1 MKNATK
7 NRTAESYNPDD
18 AANDYNDMKGSDYD
32 EETELMWQP
41 VYDAIDAAADAV
53 RRETG
58 EDVTK
63 VTDYRKLT
71 ATVTPDNSYAVRF
84 DDDGNLRVSY
94 KFVMVD
100 PDDEDFGVPHLFI
113 KKLGDEIPRDFILEY
128 AYEDERGGSRQKF
141 IASKMVVRRFDPDAS
156 MGHLFGDDGTTD
168 YEVVE
173 TLVVIPKE
181 QDKNPLQEADDA
193 NDAEEPVA
201 ETDTDAYICDFPS
214 WALDYVVNAELGSV
228 SRQEKQMI
236 DGWTRQMRAAG
247 YDPDL
252 ASYSEEEFFSSQPE
266 FGLPCDCVTAT
277 VPKKAFVAE
286 AEDQA
291 DPVAKYLRFD

>member
-7 NRTAESYNPDD
+7 NRTVESYNPDD

-32 EETELMWQP
+32 EEIELVWQP
-41 VYDAIDAAADAV
+41 VYDAIDAAADDV

-63 VTDYRKLT
+63 VMDYRKLT
-71 ATVTPDNSYAVRF
+71 ATSTPDNSYAVRF
-84 DDDGNLRVSY
+84 DADGNLRVSY
-94 KFVMVD
+94 KFVMTD
-100 PDDEDFGVPHLFI
+100 PDDEDFGIPHLFI
-113 KKLGDEIPRDFILEY
+113 KKLCDEIPRDFVLEY
-128 AYEDERGGSRQKF
+128 AYEDENGSRQKF
-141 IASKMVVRRFDPDAS
+141 IASKMVVRRFDPDMS
-156 MGHLFGDDGTTD
+156 MGHLFGNDGTMD

-181 QDKNPLQEADDA
+181 HDKNPLQEADDA
-193 NDAEEPVA
+193 EEQVA
-201 ETDTDAYICDFPS
+201 EADADVYTCDFPS

-236 DGWTRQMRAAG
+236 DGWKRQMSAAG
-247 YDPDL
+247 YDPGL
-252 ASYSEEEFFSSQPE
+252 ASYGEEEFFSSQPE
-266 FGLPCDCVTAT
+266 FGLPCDCVAAT
-277 VPKKAFVAE
+277 VPKKAFVVE

>member
-1 MKNATK
+1 MKNTMK
-7 NRTAESYNPDD
+7 NRTTGLYNPDD

-41 VYDAIDAAADAV
+41 VYDAIDAAADDV

-63 VTDYRKLT
+63 VMDYRKLT
-71 ATVTPDNSYAVRF
+71 ATSTPDNSYAVRF
-84 DDDGNLRVSY
+84 DADGNLRVSY

-113 KKLGDEIPRDFILEY
+113 KKLCDEIPRDFILEY
-128 AYEDERGGSRQKF
+128 AYEDENGSRHKF

-156 MGHLFGDDGTTD
+156 TGHLFGDDGTTD

-173 TLVVIPKE
+173 TLVVTPKE
-181 QDKNPLQEADDA
+181 
-193 NDAEEPVA
+193 PVRKPVR
-201 ETDTDAYICDFPS
+201 ETDAVEKPVKETDGDAYTGDFPS

-236 DGWTRQMRAAG
+236 DGWTRQMRASG

-252 ASYSEEEFFSSQPE
+252 ASYGEEEFFSSQPE

-286 AEDQA
+286 AEDPA